1 MSDDVAAPVKGIIKA
16 LETGI
21 KLSKRVSRSASD
33 GPPNLA
39 YISELAQELQRNLEK
54 SSEAISGAYK
64 DATVSCGQAFAKALV
79 EDDFVQNRLKEVR
92 IDLIDQ
98 IDECQDFDE
107 NLNSFQPSAFT
118 NVKQQSKRCRTECTF
133 IFNNLR
139 DRILETDRHDFRME
153 DKSPPLSP
161 TTPFIDL
168 SRRKFVANPMPSPST
183 PKAPLQNHR
192 PVENRQPVRDPGNA
206 NPWSLS
212 GPYFDHSA
220 PKLLPA
226 TSSESQ
232 PRAASPPPR
241 ARFQLRD
248 PSPSQLKLIPK
259 EVVNLRINAND
270 EFLERRRQSRIMFQ
284 ELRHSFSSIEENRA
298 SEAFS
303 DGSPWS
309 SYSSASSPIER
320 HSSRGSGYDDL
331 IGRKRSQGQASQG
344 GNSRNGSLRDAT
356 KPDNEFISPSSLKP
370 PMSPGISEYQPSD
383 SGNSVFIKS
392 PVSPPTAELSTDNT
406 QWGKL
411 APPATL
417 ASTLHVSGFA
427 AGIEEGLEVVPV
439 VESGLEVV
447 PQPEPEPAPTPAAA
461 RAPTPAPVENRSV
474 SRLDKH
480 FTPSIKS
487 IECPMRHD
495 TSFYKFDGF
504 CPGAKAMIRGET
516 GFRVVKRP
524 SGHYSATL
532 SARCIKCSYEVG
544 WNDVEKDRLLDRS
557 GIYSNTG
564 IRWRQRFISKC
575 HLKTTSVDDPIYGC
589 IFCIEEHRT
598 VEEHDATVF
607 FSVTSLFRHLARHP
621 RPLPPVAGITTVY
634 GIQPPSVLDFDIQ
647 FTVHEPKLSTYCMS
661 EIRSEVLARPSAHA
675 ITTHHPKPT
684 AKTYKDPDG
693 SNSLHFADG
702 AKIVGIT
709 FLERWGGQW
718 CIGYHDGERGS
729 FPANTIQL
737 EAPSKDEVLM
747 NPKSSVTATAKWEWK
762 PSKVEKEAGWL
773 RFARGERI
781 LCVGF
786 TSQDQ
791 WCWSGCNSKG
801 KWGLFPS
808 SFVENLTSTDG
819 SISGMK
825 SGVGSS
831 ATGGK
836 EKEGG
841 RLGFGGL
848 GSRMASFPLS
858 RNRSTRVGPSASGQ
872 GSTIAGLVIGHRR
885 AASVRSNGST
895 ASTPSSPLASIQT
908 GLDSL
913 RPGTSES
920 SSAGAGPGPGSSW
933 LRG

>member
-1 MSDDVAAPVKGIIKA
+1 MSADVAPPVKGIIKA

-21 KLSKRVSRSASD
+21 KLAKRISRSASE

-39 YISELAQELQRNLEK
+39 YISELAQGLQRNLEK
-54 SSEAISGAYK
+54 SSEAIGQAYK
-64 DATVSCGQAFAKALV
+64 DATVSCGQAFAKTLV
-79 EDDFVQNRLKEVR
+79 EDDSVQNRLKEVR

-107 NLNSFQPSAFT
+107 NLNSFQPSAFA

-168 SRRKFVANPMPSPST
+168 SRRVPVANPLNPPST
-183 PKAPLQNHR
+183 PKFPLQNLR
-192 PVENRQPVRDPGNA
+192 PVENIPPVADPANAA

-220 PKLLPA
+220 PKNPPTPLPENQ
-226 TSSESQ
+226 S
-232 PRAASPPPR
+232 RAVSPPLR

-309 SYSSASSPIER
+309 SYSSTSSPIER

-356 KPDNEFISPSSLKP
+356 KPESEFISPYSLKP
-370 PMSPGISEYQPSD
+370 PMSPGISEYQPSE
-383 SGNSVFIKS
+383 SGNSVFMKS
-392 PVSPPTAELSTDNT
+392 PVSPPTAELTTENS
-406 QWGKL
+406 QWGQL

-417 ASTLHVSGFA
+417 ASTLHVTGFP
-427 AGIEEGLEVVPV
+427 AGIEDGLEVVPLA
-439 VESGLEVV
+439 ESGLEVV
-447 PQPEPEPAPTPAAA
+447 PQPEPEPAPV
-461 RAPTPAPVENRSV
+461 PAPVENRSV
-474 SRLDKH
+474 SRIDNH

-516 GFRVVKRP
+516 GFKVVKRP
-524 SGHYSATL
+524 SRDQGHYSATL
-532 SARCIKCSYEVG
+532 SARCIKCAYEVG
-544 WNDVEKDRLLDRS
+544 WNDVEKDRLLDRMYTQGLQSEVCSRRAGS

-575 HLKTTSVDDPIYGC
+575 HLKTTTVDDPIYGC
-589 IFCIEEHRT
+589 IFCVEEHRT

-647 FTVHEPKLSTYCMS
+647 FTIHEPKLSTYCMS
-661 EIRSEVLARPSAHA
+661 EIRSEVLVRPSAYA

-684 AKTYKDPDG
+684 AKTFKDPDG
-693 SNSLHFADG
+693 TNSMHFADG
-702 AKIVGIT
+702 AKIIGIT
-709 FLERWGGQW
+709 FPERWGGQW

-737 EAPSKDEVLM
+737 EAPSKEEVLM
-747 NPKSSVTATAKWEWK
+747 NTKSSVTATAKWDWK
-762 PSKVEKEAGWL
+762 PSKGEKEAGWL

-786 TSQDQ
+786 SLQDQ
-791 WCWSGCNSKG
+791 WCWSGCTSKG

-808 SFVENLTSTDG
+808 AFVENLTSTDG
-819 SISGMK
+819 SVPGMK
-825 SGVGSS
+825 SGASS
-831 ATGGK
+831 SGTAGK

-841 RLGFGGL
+841 RLGFGL
-848 GSRMASFPLS
+848 GGRMPSFPLS
-858 RNRSTRVGPSASGQ
+858 RNRSTRVGSSPTPGVQ

-885 AASVRSNGST
+885 AASVRSNGSS
-895 ASTPSSPLASIQT
+895 ASSPSSPLG
-908 GLDSL
+908 GL
-913 RPGTSES
+913 
-920 SSAGAGPGPGSSW
+920 
-933 LRG
+933 